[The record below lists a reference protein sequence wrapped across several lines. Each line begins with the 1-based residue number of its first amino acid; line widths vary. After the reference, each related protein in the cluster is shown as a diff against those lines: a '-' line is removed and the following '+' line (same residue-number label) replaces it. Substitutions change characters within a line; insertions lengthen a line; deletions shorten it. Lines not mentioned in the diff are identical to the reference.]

1 MSRESIESL
10 VERWM
15 EDTSFRA
22 AVRTDPETA
31 IKSTGLELSSDEWA
45 AIRTFDWNVS
55 DEELTTRANMDGC
68 ACEISC

>member
-1 MSRESIESL
+1 MSRESIEAL

-22 AVRTDPETA
+22 AVRTDPDTA

-45 AIRTFDWNVS
+45 AIRNFDWNVS
-55 DEELTTRANMDGC
+55 DEELTTRANMDSC